1 MMSKMGILIGFYA
14 SREDGIGAYRQLLRK
29 RFRRAC
35 LVHKLPDENHSV
47 TMLSTR
53 QFALWGIILG
63 LILGVSAGVLLI
75 LAKGTQW
82 TFSDSLFLSVMG
94 LLGGLQGGLSGG
106 ILFRV
111 FRLGI
116 DERLVE
122 RTLRFLV
129 SGETVVIVQTFPESM
144 DNVFHVLQDYG
155 ESQPSIFVIHPERVI
170 TPDRERLQAEPLPT
184 IELKEHAKNLAA
196 SHLFRSDSSYDES
209 LFEQLEI
216 CEDVIESIRSE
227 LVDASHME
235 LGISTSAEWLL
246 DNSYIVQ
253 RHIND
258 VRLNLPKKFY
268 HQLPVLVT
276 EGQKAE
282 PRVYRLSAE
291 LIRHTDGRLDR
302 HNIADFLEAYQSV
315 ASLTIGELWAMP
327 SLLRI
332 ALIDS
337 LRQLVEQV
345 SKRLREN
352 EIADFWSNRLL
363 TFARRDPDKLF
374 SIFDEV
380 IAEVPEPSMYFAA
393 QLTGNLYDEETA
405 LLLVQSW
412 LERKLNTELDEI
424 IFQEQT
430 RQASDQ
436 TSIGNAI
443 TSLRQL
449 ALLDW
454 REIFE
459 DQSRVDVVLRK
470 DPARVYRKMDFETRD
485 RYRRKLEELA
495 FCAGV
500 AEEQVAKKAVEIAA
514 EHPEDSLLN
523 HIGYYLVDKGRAQLI
538 DRLACHD
545 SRRNLILQWVYRYHT
560 PLYISSI
567 SLISAIAVGFALGL
581 MSLVGARSLLL
592 FVVISLVIV
601 LPASQFA
608 VLLVNYLVTRLLP
621 PRTLPKLSFEQD
633 GIPGEYRTLVVV
645 PIMLIDRDTILDEV
659 SKLEIRYLANPDPNL
674 VYGLF
679 SDFTDAD
686 VKRMEGDD
694 DLLAL
699 AIERIGDLND
709 FYGEARFF
717 LFHRNREW
725 SESEASFIGRER
737 KRGKLEDL
745 NRLLIGETPTAG
757 VEILRAGSP
766 ERLKDVRFVITLDS
780 DTQLPVNSARRL
792 VETLAHPLN
801 QPRLSAEGD
810 TIREGYAIIQPRVST
825 SLPSATATRFSRFFT
840 DPVGSDPYT
849 KAVSDVYQDLTG
861 EGSYHG
867 KGIYDPKVFHHVLDG
882 RFPEGRILS
891 HDLIE
896 GAHMRVGLAS
906 DIELFDDFPTDYMS
920 YAIRQHRWIR
930 GDWQIAD
937 WITPWVPG
945 LKGRRVRNRLNTLNR
960 WKIFDNLRRSMV
972 PPTTVLM
979 LTASWLI
986 SPVIGAIASILAG
999 FLALFQPISK
1009 LLTWVTLSS
1018 DLNNI
1023 SWREI
1028 GHDLIHASI
1037 EVAFLPHQAGL
1048 SIDAI
1053 SRVWYRRIISHRKLL
1068 EWTTAQ
1074 MAQWQASGHERAFY
1088 IHMGLISIF
1097 SVALTTILWLI
1108 EPMSLIFAAPYLC
1121 LWFVSPFVAWWL
1133 NVKPETTPHQ
1143 VRVGNS
1149 EARELRQIARETWR
1163 FYDDFVDQDTEW
1175 LPPDNYQISHRK
1187 ELAMRTSPTNIGLW
1201 LLSALG
1207 AYDFGYVTGDQFI
1220 QRVTKTFNTLDRLE
1234 RFEGHLLNWY
1244 ELHNLEPLTP
1254 RYVSTVDSGNLLGS
1268 LWTLDQGIQEVI
1280 DSPLFRDQAS
1290 QGLAD
1295 TLRVLREVLN
1305 RTGHR
1310 GRHREIFEKLEGMF
1324 LTSPKNLEEFILQIW
1339 FAVNSVDDLLRLL
1352 TQDSQLDSEAVYW
1365 SEKLKQQLMAW
1376 VELIDRYLP
1385 WAQFI
1390 LQEPKENLNFF
1401 NNEVKA
1407 AYRKFL
1413 SRPLSLKDIASGNIR
1428 FIRILESE
1436 YEQLPEPP
1444 DHLEAWVNRIRE
1456 DFSRAKWYAGE
1467 MLSTAE
1473 DLVHRIRDL
1482 SDSMNLRFLYDKS
1495 RRLFS
1500 IGYNL
1505 NEQHLDPSYYDL
1517 LASEAR
1523 LASFVA
1529 IARGDVQSDHWL
1541 ALARPF
1547 AKVGHRYLLLSWTGT
1562 MFEYLMPML
1571 LQRRF
1576 ENSLLD
1582 MAAREAVAQ
1591 QIDYARQRGVPW
1603 GISESAFSD
1612 LDNNRIYQYKAFGVP
1627 GLGLKRGLGDE
1638 LVVAPYATMLALM
1651 IKPKAAIRNLEILDQ
1666 IGLHDSYGY
1675 YDAIDFSRHR
1685 SRDGKR
1691 GVPARTYMAHHQ
1703 AMGFLAINS
1712 LINDQP
1718 LQRRFHS
1725 DARVKATEPLLYERI
1740 PIAPPLNEFPSR
1752 EHAGSLA
1759 LSAEVAPSVS
1769 KFDTPHTPTPVTQI
1783 ISNREYSLMITGAG
1797 GGYSRWRDFDITRWR
1812 SDTTRDNWGT
1822 FCYFRDTET
1831 DKVWSN
1837 AYQPVGGE
1845 ADNYAISFTIDRA
1858 EIRRSD
1864 DGIESESVITVS
1876 PEDNVEIR
1884 RITLMNRTNRRRK
1897 LEVTSYLELAMAP
1910 HDADRRHPAFNK
1922 LFIQTEADPARG
1934 ALIASRRSRDDDDPP
1949 IWVGHL
1955 ITYEPA
1961 SEGPMQ
1967 FETDRRRFIGRGH
1980 TTADPV
1986 ALNQD
1991 LTNTEGSVLD
2001 PILSIR
2007 RQVVMESRQRTRLSL
2022 ILCVAETRE
2031 QLLNLLDRYRESH
2044 SIDRALDLA
2053 WVQAQ
2058 VELRQLRIH
2067 PDDARRFQQLASYM
2081 LYPSATFRPPGEVLR
2096 QNELDQSRLWPYGI
2110 SGDKPIAVLSIAEAV
2125 DISFV
2130 RQMLQAHSYWYQHG
2144 LSADLVILN
2153 EESSSYEQPLNEELK
2168 RLIQAQS
2175 SLTGVSQS
2183 DGVFL
2188 LNVDQ
2193 IPEEDLTLLLAVA
2206 RVSLVTSRGP
2216 LHQQLA
2222 GRSKNMEYPSSLP
2235 VSFVPEEPSAPLPY
2249 MDLAY
2254 FNGLGGFTHDGRVYA
2269 IYLGPEVQTPAPW
2282 VNVIANP
2289 TFGTVISESGSGF
2302 TWHGN
2307 SQQNRLTNWSND
2319 PVCDPPPDTIYI
2331 RDEETGRF
2339 WTPTPLPV
2347 RELDAYRTRH
2357 GAGFSVFEHNSH
2369 SIEQELVTFVPMD
2382 DHGGDPIRV
2391 QRLRLRNKS
2400 SRKRRLSV
2408 TFYLEWT
2415 LGDDREKTQQ
2425 HIETKWDDTSKAILA
2440 RNRYNADFG
2449 DRIAFAAMNPA
2460 PHSITADNTE
2470 FVGRNGTL
2478 VDPDAMKR
2486 VQLSNHTGAGLDPCS
2501 AMQVKFE
2508 LAPDESAD
2516 VICLLGQT
2524 DTIGEVQRLVQ
2535 KYGEDLGVEE
2545 ALLRTTRWWDN
2556 LLGSIQVETPELS
2569 TNFMI
2574 NHWLLYQTLSC
2585 RIWGRSAFY
2594 QSGGAFGFR
2603 DQLQDVMALV
2613 YAAPK
2618 IARDHILLAA
2628 SRQFR
2633 EGDVQHWWHLPSGGG
2648 IRSRFSDDL
2657 LWLPY
2662 VVAQYVSITGDE
2674 AILDEEIT
2682 FLEAPPLEEDEKEIY
2697 LTPAI
2702 TMESATLFEHCR
2714 RAIDRG
2720 LTSGPHGLPLIG
2732 IGDWNDGMNRVGD
2745 GGIGESVWLAWFLID
2760 VLNGFA
2766 ELADLRG
2773 ESDLAEKYRKE
2784 ARGLTRS
2791 VEQETWDGD
2800 WYRRAYFDDGTPIGS
2815 ISNQEA
2821 RIDSLPQSWAIISG
2835 VADQQRANRA
2845 VDAAVDQLVRE
2856 EDMLVLLFTPPFDK
2870 SKPTPGYIM
2879 GYPPGV
2885 RENGGQ
2891 YTHGSLWL
2899 AMALA
2904 RQGDGNRA
2912 AWLLRIV
2919 NPIEHAKEPD
2929 EVQRYMVEPYVV
2941 AADVYDLNGR
2951 VGQGG
2956 WTWYTGSAGWMYRV
2970 WIEEVLGLKLR
2981 GNTLSIEPVIPS
2993 YWERCTLHYRRGET
3007 HYEIVVENPDQVSTG
3022 VAWVELDGRRLPD
3035 PVIPLDD
3042 VAGHRSVYVR
3052 MGRGG

>member
-14 SREDGIGAYRQLLRK
+14 SREDGTEAYRQLRRK
-29 RFRRAC
+29 RFRRSC
-35 LVHKLPDENHSV
+35 LMHKLPDENHGIH
-47 TMLSTR
+47 MLSTE
-53 QFALWGIILG
+53 QFIFWGIILG
-63 LILGVSAGVLLI
+63 SILGVLVGVLLI
-75 LAKGTQW
+75 LVKGPLW
-82 TFSDSLFLSVMG
+82 TFSDFLFLSVMG

-106 ILFRV
+106 IFFRV

-116 DERLVE
+116 DEKLVE
-122 RTLRFLV
+122 RTMRFLV

-144 DNVFHVLQDYG
+144 DNVFHVLQDYA
-155 ESQPSIFVIHPERVI
+155 ESQPSIFVIHPEREI
-170 TPDRERLQAEPLPT
+170 KTDHEPLQAEPLPT
-184 IELKEHAKNLAA
+184 IELKEHATNLAA
-196 SHLFRSDSSYDES
+196 SHLFRSDTSHDES
-209 LFEQLEI
+209 LYEKLEI

-235 LGISTSAEWLL
+235 LGISTSAEWIL

-268 HQLPVLVT
+268 HQLPVLAT
-276 EGQKAE
+276 EGQKVE
-282 PRVYRLSAE
+282 PRVYRLSVE

-315 ASLTIGELWAMP
+315 ASLTIGELWALPLM
-327 SLLRI
+327 LRI
-332 ALIDS
+332 GLIDS

-363 TFARRDPDKLF
+363 TFARRDPDRLF
-374 SIFDEV
+374 SIFNEV
-380 IAEVPEPSMYFAA
+380 IGEVPEPSMYFAA
-393 QLTGNLYDEETA
+393 QLTANLYDEESA

-412 LERKLNTELDEI
+412 LERKLSTELDEI
-424 IFQEQT
+424 IYQEQI

-459 DQSRVDVVLRK
+459 DQSRVDVALRM
-470 DPARVYRKMDFETRD
+470 DPAGVYHQMDFETRD
-485 RYRRKLEELA
+485 SYRRSVEELA

-500 AEEQVAKKAVEIAA
+500 AEEQVAKLAVEIAA
-514 EHPEDSLLN
+514 EHPEDSLLR
-523 HIGYYLVDKGRAQLI
+523 HIGYYLVDKGRSQLV
-538 DRLACHD
+538 DRLACRD
-545 SRRNLILQWVYRYHT
+545 SRRNRILQWVYRYN
-560 PLYISSI
+560 PLLYISSI

-581 MSLVGARSLLL
+581 LSLIGARSLLL
-592 FVVISLVIV
+592 NVAISLVIV

-608 VLLVNYLVTRLLP
+608 ILLVNYLVTRLLP

-633 GIPGEYRTLVVV
+633 GIPEEYRTLVVV
-645 PIMLIDRDTILDEV
+645 PIMLINRETILDEV

-686 VKRMEGDD
+686 RQRMEGDD
-694 DLLAL
+694 DLIAL
-699 AIERIGDLND
+699 AIERIENIND
-709 FYGEARFF
+709 FYGEARFY
-717 LFHRNREW
+717 LFHRDREW
-725 SESEASFIGRER
+725 SESEGRFIGRER

-745 NRLLIGETPTAG
+745 NRLLIGEAPTAAEG
-757 VEILRAGSP
+757 ILRVGSHDC
-766 ERLKDVRFVITLDS
+766 LKDIRFVITLDS

-792 VETLAHPLN
+792 IETLAHPLN

-840 DPVGSDPYT
+840 NPVGSDPYT
-849 KAVSDVYQDLTG
+849 KAVSDVYQDLSG

-867 KGIYDPKVFHHVLDG
+867 KGIYDPRVFHRVLGG

-896 GAHMRVGLAS
+896 GANMRVGLAS
-906 DIELFDDFPTDYMS
+906 DIELFDDFPTNYVS
-920 YAIRQHRWIR
+920 YSIRQHRWIR

-945 LKGRRVRNRLNTLNR
+945 PNGRRVRNLLNTLNR
-960 WKIFDNLRRSMV
+960 WKVFDNLRRSMV
-972 PPTTVLM
+972 PPATILM
-979 LTASWLI
+979 LTTSWLV

-999 FLALFQPISK
+999 FLALFRPISK
-1009 LLTWVTLSS
+1009 LLTWVTLLSGS
-1018 DLNNI
+1018 NDI

-1028 GHDLIHASI
+1028 SHDLLHASI

-1048 SIDAI
+1048 SIDAM
-1053 SRVWYRRIISHRKLL
+1053 SRVWYRRLISRRKLL

-1074 MAQWQASGHERAFY
+1074 MAQWETSGHERAFY
-1088 IHMGLISIF
+1088 IHMGLVSVF
-1097 SVALTTILWLI
+1097 SVALTAILLWI
-1108 EPMSLIFAAPYLC
+1108 EPLSLIFAAPYLC
-1121 LWFVSPFVAWWL
+1121 LWFISPFVARWL
-1133 NVKPETTPHQ
+1133 NVKPDRTPHQ
-1143 VRVGNS
+1143 VRIGNS
-1149 EARELRQIARETWR
+1149 DVRKLRQIARETWR
-1163 FYDDFVDQDTEW
+1163 FYDDFVNQDTKW

-1207 AYDFGYVTGDQFI
+1207 AYDFGYVTGDHFV
-1220 QRVTKTFNTLDRLE
+1220 QRVTQTFNTLDRLE

-1244 ELHNLEPLTP
+1244 ELHHLEPLTP

-1268 LWTLDQGIQEVI
+1268 LWALDQGIQEVI
-1280 DSPLFRDQAS
+1280 DSPLFGEQAS
-1290 QGLAD
+1290 QGLTD
-1295 TLRVLREVLN
+1295 TLRILREVLN
-1305 RTGHR
+1305 RAGHR

-1324 LTSPKNLEEFILQIW
+1324 LTKPKNLEEYILQIW
-1339 FAVNSVDDLLRLL
+1339 LAVNSVDDLVRLL
-1352 TQDSQLDSEAVYW
+1352 KQASQLDSEAVYW
-1365 SEKLKQQLMAW
+1365 SEKTKQQLMAW

-1385 WAQFI
+1385 WVEFI
-1390 LQEPKENLNFF
+1390 LQEPKENLNLF
-1401 NNEVKA
+1401 NNKVKD

-1413 SRPLSLKDIASGNIR
+1413 DKPLSLKDIASGNIH
-1428 FIRILESE
+1428 FIKVLESE
-1436 YEQLPEPP
+1436 YGQLPEPP
-1444 DHLEAWVNRIRE
+1444 DHLEVWVNRIRE
-1456 DFSRAKWYAGE
+1456 DFSRAKWFAGE
-1467 MLSTAE
+1467 MLSDAE
-1473 DLVHRIRDL
+1473 DVIRRIRNL
-1482 SDSMNLRFLYDKS
+1482 SDSINMQFLYDKN

-1505 NEQHLDPSYYDL
+1505 KEQRLDPSHYDL

-1529 IARGDVQSDHWL
+1529 IARGDVRSDHWL

-1582 MAAREAVAQ
+1582 MAARDAVAQ

-1651 IKPKAAIRNLEILDQ
+1651 IKPEAAIRNLKRLDQ
-1666 IGLHDSYGY
+1666 IGLHDGYGY

-1712 LINDQP
+1712 LVNDQP

-1725 DARVKATEPLLYERI
+1725 DARVRATEPLLYERI
-1740 PIAPPLNEFPSR
+1740 PIAPPVNEFPSR

-1759 LSAEVAPSVS
+1759 VSAEVAPSVS
-1769 KFDTPHTPTPVTQI
+1769 KFDTPHTPTPVTQL

-1797 GGYSRWRDFDITRWR
+1797 GGYSRWRNFDITRWR
-1812 SDTTRDNWGT
+1812 SDTTRDNWGI

-1831 DKVWSN
+1831 DKVWSS
-1837 AYQPVGGE
+1837 AYHPVGGE
-1845 ADNYAISFTIDRA
+1845 MDNYAISFSIDRA

-1864 DGIESESVITVS
+1864 EGIESESVITVS
-1876 PEDNVEIR
+1876 PEDNIEIR
-1884 RITLMNRTNRRRK
+1884 RITLINRTNRRRK
-1897 LEVTSYLELAMAP
+1897 LEITSYLELAMAP
-1910 HDADRRHPAFNK
+1910 HDTDRQHPAFNK
-1922 LFIQTEADPARG
+1922 LFIETEAISDRG
-1934 ALIASRRSRDDDDPP
+1934 ALIASRRPRDEDDPP

-1955 ITYEPA
+1955 INYDSA
-1961 SEGPMQ
+1961 KVDSMQ

-1980 TTADPV
+1980 TTAAPV
-1986 ALNQD
+1986 ALHQE

-2007 RQVVMESRQRTRLSL
+2007 REVVLEPRQRERFSL

-2031 QLLNLLDRYRESH
+2031 QLLNLLDRYRESQ
-2044 SIDRALDLA
+2044 SIDSALELA

-2125 DISFV
+2125 DISCV
-2130 RQMLQAHSYWYQHG
+2130 RQMLQAHSYWHQHG

-2168 RLIQAQS
+2168 QLIQAQS
-2175 SLTGVSQS
+2175 SLTGVSQY

-2193 IPEEDLTLLLAVA
+2193 IPEEDLTLLLAVS
-2206 RVSLVTSRGP
+2206 RVSLVASRGSLP
-2216 LHQQLA
+2216 QQLA
-2222 GRSKNMEYPSSLP
+2222 GRSKITEYPSPLSI
-2235 VSFVPEEPSAPLPY
+2235 SFVPEEPSAPLPY
-2249 MDLAY
+2249 MDLPY

-2269 IYLGPEVQTPAPW
+2269 TYLGPEDHTPAPW
-2282 VNVIANP
+2282 VNIISNP
-2289 TFGTVISESGSGF
+2289 TFGTLISESGSGF

-2307 SQQNRLTNWSND
+2307 SQQNRITAWSND
-2319 PVCDPPPDTIYI
+2319 AVSDPTSGAIYI
-2331 RDEETGRF
+2331 RDEETGKF
-2339 WTPTPLPV
+2339 WTPTPFPI

-2357 GAGFSVFEHNSH
+2357 GAGFTIFEHNSH

-2382 DHGGDPIRV
+2382 DNGGEPIRV
-2391 QRLRLRNKS
+2391 QRLRLRNGS
-2400 SRKRRLSV
+2400 SIRRHLSA

-2415 LGDDREKTQQ
+2415 LGEDREKTQQ
-2425 HIETKWDDTSKAILA
+2425 HIETKWDDASKTLIA
-2440 RNRYNADFG
+2440 RNRYSADYG
-2449 DRIAFAAMNPA
+2449 DRIAFVTMNPT
-2460 PHSITADNTE
+2460 PDSYSGDRTE
-2470 FVGRNGTL
+2470 FIGRNGTQS
-2478 VDPDAMKR
+2478 DPAAMKR
-2486 VQLSNHTGAGLDPCS
+2486 LHLSNRIGAGLDPCS
-2501 AMQVKFE
+2501 AMQVKLE
-2508 LAPDESAD
+2508 LAPGESTD
-2516 VICLLGQT
+2516 VICILGQT
-2524 DTIGEVQRLVQ
+2524 TSMGEVQRLVQ
-2535 KYGEDLGVEE
+2535 KYRENLGVEE

-2556 LLGSIQVETPELS
+2556 LLGSIQVETPELAA
-2569 TNFMI
+2569 NFMI

-2594 QSGGAFGFR
+2594 QSSGAFGFR

-2613 YAAPK
+2613 YSAPK

-2628 SRQFR
+2628 SRQFL
-2633 EGDVQHWWHLPSGGG
+2633 EGDVQHWWHLPSGSG
-2648 IRSRFSDDL
+2648 IRSRSSDDL
-2657 LWLPY
+2657 LWLPF
-2662 VVAQYVSITGDE
+2662 VVAHYVKITGDKE
-2674 AILDEEIT
+2674 ILNEQVS
-2682 FLEAPPLEEDEKEIY
+2682 FLEAPPLEADQKEVF
-2697 LTPAI
+2697 LKPTVA
-2702 TMESATLFEHCR
+2702 METATLFEHCR

-2720 LTSGPHGLPLIG
+2720 LTSGLHGLPLIG

-2745 GGIGESVWLAWFLID
+2745 GGKGESVWLAWFLID

-2766 ELADLRG
+2766 ELSRVKG
-2773 ESDLAEKYRKE
+2773 ESELMERYQDQARRLA
-2784 ARGLTRS
+2784 RS
-2791 VEQETWDGD
+2791 VEQEAWDGD
-2800 WYRRAYFDDGTPIGS
+2800 WYRRAYFDDGTPLGS
-2815 ISNQEA
+2815 NTNEEA
-2821 RIDSLPQSWAIISG
+2821 RITSLPQSWAIISG
-2835 VADQQRANRA
+2835 AADQQRAKQA
-2845 VDAAVDQLVRE
+2845 LEAAVNQLVRE
-2856 EDMLVLLFTPPFDK
+2856 EDKLVLLFTPPFDK
-2870 SKPTPGYIM
+2870 SKPNPGYIM

-2904 RQGDGNRA
+2904 RQGDGDRA
-2912 AWLLRIV
+2912 AWLLRIL
-2919 NPIEHAKEPD
+2919 NPIEHAKEPE
-2929 EVQRYMVEPYVV
+2929 EVQRYIVEPYVV
-2941 AADVYDLNGR
+2941 AADVYSLHGR

-2981 GNTLSIEPVIPS
+2981 GNRLRIEPVIPS
-2993 YWERCTLHYRRGET
+2993 SWERFTLHYRRGET
-3007 HYEIVVENPDQVSTG
+3007 HYEINVENPDQVSTG
-3022 VAWVELDGRRLPD
+3022 VIWIELDGQRLIE

-3042 VAGHRSVYVR
+3042 VAGHRSVNVR
-3052 MGRGG
+3052 MGRGS